1 MTTMPIKL
9 IKSLEFFLLM
19 ARSRVTCAAVKSL
32 GAPVRCMAFKKK
44 GTVTSV
50 SDVEV
55 TLVRDLEWPRNIFL
69 YNAQLYIPDTT

>member
-1 MTTMPIKL
+1 
-9 IKSLEFFLLM
+9 
-19 ARSRVTCAAVKSL
+19 
-32 GAPVRCMAFKKK
+32 MAFKKK